1 VRRLVGALHPRRI
14 YLFGSRARGDHRAD
28 SGYDVLLLVE
38 AERERLHDLEISGR
52 GALRGVG
59 ASVDVLVM
67 PPGYFDGRA
76 TLVTSLPAVVLREGA
91 LLYAS

>member
-1 VRRLVGALHPRRI
+1 LVGALHPRRI

-28 SGYDVLLLVE
+28 SDYDVLLIMD
-38 AERERLHDLEISGR
+38 AAREHLHYLEVGGR

-67 PPGYFDGRA
+67 TPDYFDGRA
-76 TLVTSLPAVVLREGA
+76 TVVTSLPATVLREGT
-91 LLYAS
+91 LLYAA